1 VIPASDK
8 YAGQRLAVLG
18 LGKSGVSAARLAKRL
33 GADVTV
39 LDSGSGAALEKSA
52 AELAADGIACVLGPA
67 AENCQDAFDLAVL
80 SPGIDPAWPITTAL
94 TSRGVR
100 AIGEIEFA
108 FQNTT
113 VPVIAITGTN
123 GKTTTTEL
131 AAAILN
137 GAGVRT
143 VPCGNYGIAL
153 SAVVLEGAPL
163 DVLTVEVSSFQL
175 ELIETFRPRVS
186 VWMNFAADHLDR
198 HPTLEAYLAAKQRIF
213 ENQTASDTA
222 VLNAAEE
229 YPALAA
235 QRVTFSSYQD
245 GGDFGWKDGAIFCRG
260 EEVVKLADTTLR
272 GLHNAENIMAATAAC
287 RAFGVPF
294 SAMQATL
301 RSYKPPRHRCE
312 LAGVV
317 DGREFINDSKATNI
331 HAMES
336 ALRGMTAQVVL
347 IAGGKDKHLDYTP
360 LRPLIAK
367 QATHVFTI
375 GEIRHALAECWAG
388 TVPCRACDTLEE
400 AVRAAREAAA
410 PGQSVLFAP
419 GTSSFDMFT
428 GYDHRGNVFTEIVH
442 QLTTTTRP

>member
-1 VIPASDK
+1 VIAASDK

-18 LGKSGVSAARLAKRL
+18 LGRSGVAAARLARRL
-33 GADVTV
+33 GAEVTV
-39 LDSGSGAALEKSA
+39 LDSGKGDALEKSA
-52 AELAADGIACVLGPA
+52 VELAADGIRCVLGPA
-67 AENCQDAFDLAVL
+67 AEQCGGPFDLAVL
-80 SPGIDPAWPITTAL
+80 SPGIDPAWPIATAL

-108 FQNTT
+108 VQNTN

-131 AAAILN
+131 TAAILN
-137 GAGVRT
+137 GAGIRT
-143 VPCGNYGIAL
+143 VPCGNYGVAL
-153 SAVVLEGAPL
+153 SEVVLAGAPL

-175 ELIETFRPRVS
+175 ELIESFRPRVA

-213 ENQTASDTA
+213 ENQAAADTA

-229 YPALAA
+229 YPALKA

-245 GGDFGWKDGAIFCRG
+245 GGDFGWRDGAIFCRG
-260 EEVVKLADTTLR
+260 EEVVKLADTNLR
-272 GLHNAENIMAATAAC
+272 GLHNAENIMAAAAAC
-287 RAFGVPF
+287 RALGVPF

-301 RSYKPPRHRCE
+301 RCYKPPRHRCE
-312 LAGVV
+312 PAGVV
-317 DGREFINDSKATNI
+317 DGVEFINDSKATNL

-336 ALRGMTAQVVL
+336 ALRGMTSPVVL

-367 QATHVFTI
+367 QTTHVFTI
-375 GEIRHALAECWAG
+375 GEIRHTMAECWAG
-388 TVPCRACDTLEE
+388 IVPCRACGTLEE
-400 AVRAAREAAA
+400 AVRAARDAAA
-410 PGQSVLFAP
+410 PGQTVLFAP

-428 GYDHRGNVFTEIVH
+428 GYDHRGNVFTETVH
-442 QLTTTTRP
+442 QLKTRP